1 MGANCKVDLW
11 TEWTSVGDQVDFVHN
26 VHQVHSFATIA
37 RHSTTMPLA
46 RGALLGPYRVD
57 AEIGAGGMGQV
68 FRATDTRLGRAVAI
82 KVLPEHRWSDPQL
95 RHRFEREARALS
107 SLSHPNLC
115 SLYDI
120 GELAQSGGSIPYLV
134 MEFLEGETLR
144 DRIDNGGRIGMRK
157 ALMWAAQI
165 AHGLAAAHQKG
176 VIHRDLKPENVFITQ
191 GELLKILDFGLA
203 LTEPSGTDT
212 STLVRTQPGMV
223 MGTAHYMS
231 PEQVRGIA
239 LDARSDI
246 FTLGI
251 VLFEMLT
258 GEVPFHARSPVETM
272 NAIVIDEP
280 PDIGALVSPIPEAVE
295 ELVWRCLE
303 KDPARRFSSARDLA
317 FALESAAKSVTSAT
331 PVPVRRRSSAP
342 RAIPQT
348 GKRTRAIVLGVMAV
362 SIAAAAVFSRGA
374 FDTPAPE
381 PPRLRT
387 LTYSGRDSSPAA
399 SPDGRLIAFVS
410 SRDGGRR
417 IWLKQIADGTEA
429 AITAGPDDTA
439 PRFAPDGSVLLFTR
453 TENGVTAIHRVPVVG
468 GEPRKLI
475 DDAFDGDWSPD
486 GKQIAFIRN
495 RGQLNAR
502 TSTLCVAPVNGGA
515 VREIAES
522 TTEELTSPR
531 WSPRGTSIVVTRAPR
546 ATASG
551 SLLVIDLVSGDKQ
564 ILKRDTPH
572 GLLSGAAWVAGG
584 DALVYA
590 ELDALAGT
598 GLPGRGRGSAIVL
611 HEVSSGRARVL
622 LRNPH
627 SAADSVDVTG
637 AGRIVFSEDFTRQ
650 SLREVSLDGS
660 GRERWLSR
668 GISVDRQPSY
678 TRGGNSIVFTSD
690 RAGSLD
696 IWELMLDSGSLRRIT
711 DHEGIDWDPFP
722 TADGKTLYWSSNRGG
737 HFEIWTSAFDGG
749 NPQQATQDGVDAENP
764 SLSVAGDWI
773 FYDSSNPRRDALWRI
788 PRNGGPPVLVVEA
801 ETAHPE
807 VSADGAF
814 VVCGRP
820 EGGGPLA
827 IDVVRVAD
835 GKVFSFARGIN
846 GLAATR
852 ARWIGATHTIA
863 FRARDD
869 NGTISL
875 YAQDFR
881 PGIDTTSTRRKLIS
895 PDRDATLETFAIS
908 PDGKQAILAI
918 VDEASGLMMAEGVE
932 GIVK

>member
-1 MGANCKVDLW
+1 
-11 TEWTSVGDQVDFVHN
+11 
-26 VHQVHSFATIA
+26 
-37 RHSTTMPLA
+37 MPLA

-57 AEIGAGGMGQV
+57 AEIGSGGMGHV
-68 FRATDTRLGRAVAI
+68 FRATDTRLDRAVAI

-120 GELAQSGGSIPYLV
+120 GEIAQPGGTTPYLV
-134 MEFLEGETLR
+134 MELLEGETLR
-144 DRIDNGGRIGMRK
+144 DRLENGPIGMRK
-157 ALMWAAQI
+157 ALMWSAQI

-176 VIHRDLKPENVFITQ
+176 VIHRDLKPENVFITE

-203 LTEPSGTDT
+203 TTQQAATDS
-212 STLVRTQPGMV
+212 STVLRTQPGIV

-231 PEQVRGIA
+231 PEQVRGSN

-246 FTLGI
+246 FSLGI
-251 VLFEMLT
+251 VLYEMLT
-258 GEVPFHARSPVETM
+258 GQVPFHARSPVETM
-272 NAIVIDEP
+272 NAILVDEP
-280 PDIGALVSPIPEAVE
+280 PDIGSLISIPENVE

-317 FALESAAKSVTSAT
+317 FALESAAKTLTSAT
-331 PVPVRRRSSAP
+331 PAPVRRRTSEPPAAP
-342 RAIPQT
+342 ST
-348 GKRTRAIVLGVMAV
+348 SKRTRAIVLIVMAA
-362 SIAAAAVFSRGA
+362 SIVAAAVLSRGT

-410 SRDGGRR
+410 SRDGLRR
-417 IWLKQIADGTEA
+417 IWLKQLADGTEA
-429 AITAGPDDTA
+429 AITNGPDDTA

-453 TENGVTAIHRVPVVG
+453 TENGVHAIHRVPVVG

-475 DDAFDGDWSPD
+475 DNAFDGDWSPD

-495 RGQLNAR
+495 RGERNSR
-502 TSTLCVAPVNGGA
+502 TSTLCITLTNGGSP
-515 VREIAES
+515 REIASS
-522 TTEELTSPR
+522 TTDELRAPR
-531 WSPRGTSIVVTRAPR
+531 WSPTGNAIVVTRAPR
-546 ATASG
+546 GTNAG

-564 ILKRDTPH
+564 ILTRAQPH

-584 DALVYA
+584 EALVYA
-590 ELDALAGT
+590 ELDTLVST

-611 HEVSSGRARVL
+611 HEVNGGRARVL

-627 SAADSVDVTG
+627 SSADTVDVIG
-637 AGRIVFSEDFTRQ
+637 NGRLVFSEDFTRQ
-650 SLREVSLDGS
+650 SLREVTLDGT

-668 GISVDRQPSY
+668 GMSVDRQPSY
-678 TRGGNSIVFTSD
+678 ARGGKSVVFTSD

-711 DHEGIDWDPFP
+711 DHDGIDWDPFP
-722 TADGKTLYWSSNRGG
+722 SADGTALFWSSDRSG
-737 HFEIWTSAFDGG
+737 HFEIWTSALDGA

-764 SLSVAGDWI
+764 SLPLASDWV

-788 PRNGGPPVLVVEA
+788 PRGGGPAVLVVEA

-807 VSADGAF
+807 VSTDGAF
-814 VVCGRP
+814 VVYQRP
-820 EGGGPLA
+820 EAGGSIA

-835 GKVFSFARGIN
+835 GVVFPLARGFT
-846 GLAATR
+846 GLSAVR
-852 ARWIGATHTIA
+852 ARWIGATHTVA

-869 NGTISL
+869 RGTVAL
-875 YAQDFR
+875 FAQDFR
-881 PGIDTTSTRRKLIS
+881 AGVDTISTRRQLS
-895 PDRDATLETFAIS
+895 PADPDATPETFAIS
-908 PDGKQAILAI
+908 PDGKRAVLAI

-932 GIVK
+932 AISK

>member
-1 MGANCKVDLW
+1 
-11 TEWTSVGDQVDFVHN
+11 
-26 VHQVHSFATIA
+26 
-37 RHSTTMPLA
+37 MPLA

-57 AEIGAGGMGQV
+57 AEIGAGGMGHV
-68 FRATDTRLGRAVAI
+68 FRATDTRLDRAVAI

-120 GELAQSGGSIPYLV
+120 GELAQSGGTIPYLV
-134 MEFLEGETLR
+134 MELLEGETLR
-144 DRIDNGGRIGMRK
+144 DRMANGRIGMRK

-203 LTEPSGTDT
+203 LTEPTGTDT
-212 STLVRTQPGMV
+212 ATLVRTQPGMV

-231 PEQVRGIA
+231 PEQVRGTT
-239 LDARSDI
+239 LDARSDL
-246 FTLGI
+246 FSLGI

-272 NAIVIDEP
+272 NAILIDEP
-280 PDIGALVSPIPEAVE
+280 PDIGALVSSIPEAVE

-331 PVPVRRRSSAP
+331 PAPVRRRSSAP
-342 RAIPQT
+342 RAIPQP
-348 GKRTRAIVLGVMAV
+348 GSNRTRAIVLGVMALA
-362 SIAAAAVFSRGA
+362 IGGAAVLSRGT
-374 FDTPAPE
+374 FDKPAPE

-410 SRDGGRR
+410 SRDGRQR
-417 IWLKQIADGTEA
+417 IWLKQLADNTEA
-429 AITAGPDDTA
+429 AITAGPDDTS

-453 TENGVTAIHRVPVVG
+453 TQNGIPAIYRVPAVG

-475 DDAFDGDWSPD
+475 DNAFNGDWSPD

-495 RGQLNAR
+495 RGERNAR
-502 TSTLCVAPVNGGA
+502 QSILCVTSTSGGA
-515 VREIAES
+515 VREIASS
-522 TTEELTSPR
+522 TTEELVFPR
-531 WSPRGTSIVVTRAPR
+531 WSPRGSSIAVTRGPR
-546 ATASG
+546 GTVAG
-551 SLLVIDLVSGDKQ
+551 SLMVIDLVSGDKK

-590 ELDALAGT
+590 ELDALAG
-598 GLPGRGRGSAIVL
+598 GLPGRGRGSALVL
-611 HEVSSGRARVL
+611 HEVDSGRARVL

-637 AGRIVFSEDFTRQ
+637 TGRIVFSEDFTRQ

-660 GRERWLSR
+660 THERWLSR

-678 TRGGNSIVFTSD
+678 ARGGNSIVFTSD
-690 RAGSLD
+690 RGGSLD

-711 DHEGIDWDPFP
+711 DDDGIDWDPFP
-722 TADGKTLYWSSNRGG
+722 TADGTSLYWSSDRGG

-764 SLSVAGDWI
+764 SLSAAGDWV
-773 FYDSSNPRRDALWRI
+773 FYDSSNPSRDALARI
-788 PRNGGPPVLVVEA
+788 PRGGGKPTLIVEG
-801 ETAHPE
+801 ETTHPE

-814 VVCGRP
+814 VVYGRP
-820 EGGGPLA
+820 QGGGPIA

-835 GKVFSFARGIN
+835 GTVFTMAQGFTGI
-846 GLAATR
+846 GAVR
-852 ARWIGATHTIA
+852 ARWIGTTHTIA
-863 FRARDD
+863 FRARDAD
-869 NGTISL
+869 GTISL
-875 YAQDFR
+875 YAQEFR
-881 PGIDTTSTRRKLIS
+881 PGIDSSSTRRKLLS
-895 PDRDATLETFAIS
+895 TDPDAELETFAIS
-908 PDGKQAILAI
+908 PDGKRAILAI

>member
-1 MGANCKVDLW
+1 
-11 TEWTSVGDQVDFVHN
+11 
-26 VHQVHSFATIA
+26 
-37 RHSTTMPLA
+37 MPLA

-57 AEIGAGGMGQV
+57 AEIGAGGMGHV
-68 FRATDTRLGRAVAI
+68 FRATDTRLDRAVAI

-120 GELAQSGGSIPYLV
+120 GELAQSGGTIPYLV
-134 MEFLEGETLR
+134 MELLEGETLR
-144 DRIDNGGRIGMRK
+144 DRMASGRIGMRK

-165 AHGLAAAHQKG
+165 AHGLGAAHQKG

-191 GELLKILDFGLA
+191 GDLLKILDFGLA
-203 LTEPSGTDT
+203 LTEPTGTDT
-212 STLVRTQPGMV
+212 LTLVRTQPGMV

-231 PEQVRGIA
+231 PEQVRGVT
-239 LDARSDI
+239 LDARSDL
-246 FTLGI
+246 FSLGI

-272 NAIVIDEP
+272 NAILIDEP
-280 PDIGALVSPIPEAVE
+280 PDIGALVSPILEAVE

-331 PVPVRRRSSAP
+331 PAPVRRRTSEP
-342 RAIPQT
+342 RAIAPT
-348 GKRTRAIVLGVMAV
+348 TNKRTRAIMLTIMAL
-362 SIAAAAVFSRGA
+362 SIGAAAVLSRGT

-410 SRDGGRR
+410 SRDGRQR
-417 IWLKQIADGTEA
+417 IWLKQVADGTEA
-429 AITAGPDDTA
+429 AITSGPDDTA

-453 TENGVTAIHRVPVVG
+453 RENGANAIHRVPVVG

-475 DDAFDGDWSPD
+475 DNAFDGDWSPD
-486 GKQIAFIRN
+486 GKQIVFIRN
-495 RGQLNAR
+495 RGELNSR
-502 TSTLCVAPVNGGA
+502 TSTLCVASTNGGA
-515 VREIAES
+515 VREIAAS
-522 TTEELTSPR
+522 TTEELMSPR
-531 WSPRGTSIVVTRAPR
+531 WSPRGTSIAVTRGPR
-546 ATASG
+546 GTAAG
-551 SLLVIDLVSGDKQ
+551 SLMVIDLISGDKQ

-611 HEVSSGRARVL
+611 HEVNGGRARVL

-637 AGRIVFSEDFTRQ
+637 TGRIVFSEDFTRQ

-660 GRERWLSR
+660 GHERWLSR

-678 TRGGNSIVFTSD
+678 SRGGNSIVFTSD
-690 RAGSLD
+690 RGGSLD

-722 TADGKTLYWSSNRGG
+722 TADGQSLFWSSDRSG

-788 PRNGGPPVLVVEA
+788 PRAGGQPVLVVEG
-801 ETAHPE
+801 ETTHPE

-814 VVCGRP
+814 VVYGRP
-820 EGGGPLA
+820 EGGGPIA

-835 GKVFSFARGIN
+835 GTVFSFARGIT
-846 GLAATR
+846 GLSAVR
-852 ARWIGATHTIA
+852 ARWIGTTHTIA
-863 FRARDD
+863 FRARDAD
-869 NGTISL
+869 GTISL
-875 YAQDFR
+875 HAQDFR
-881 PGIDTTSTRRKLIS
+881 PGIDTTATRRKLIS
-895 PDRDATLETFAIS
+895 TDPDATLETFAVS
-908 PDGKQAILAI
+908 PDGKHAILAI
-918 VDEASGLMMAEGVE
+918 IDEASGLMMAEGVE

>member
-1 MGANCKVDLW
+1 
-11 TEWTSVGDQVDFVHN
+11 
-26 VHQVHSFATIA
+26 
-37 RHSTTMPLA
+37 MPLA

-57 AEIGAGGMGQV
+57 AEIGAGGMGHV
-68 FRATDTRLGRAVAI
+68 FRATDTRLDRAVAI
-82 KVLPEHRWSDPQL
+82 KILPEHRWSDPNL

-120 GELAQSGGSIPYLV
+120 GEVEQSGGSTPYLV
-134 MEFLEGETLR
+134 MELLEGETLR
-144 DRIDNGGRIGMRK
+144 DRLQTGPIGMRK

-203 LTEPSGTDT
+203 ITEQLGTDA

-231 PEQVRGIA
+231 PEQVRGTT

-246 FTLGI
+246 FSLGI

-272 NAIVIDEP
+272 NAILVDEP

-303 KDPARRFSSARDLA
+303 KDPARRFSSAGDLA

-348 GKRTRAIVLGVMAV
+348 GNRHRTRAIILGVMAIG
-362 SIAAAAVFSRGA
+362 IAAAAVFSRGT
-374 FDTPAPE
+374 FDQPEPE

-387 LTYSGRDSSPAA
+387 LTYSGRDGSPAA

-410 SRDGGRR
+410 TRDGRRR
-417 IWLKQIADGTEA
+417 IWLKQLADGTEV
-429 AITAGPDDTA
+429 AITSGPEDSA

-453 TENGVTAIHRVPVVG
+453 TENVASAIYRVPVVG

-475 DDAFDGDWSPD
+475 DNAFDGDWSPD
-486 GKQIAFIRN
+486 GKQLAFIRT
-495 RGQLNAR
+495 RGERNAR
-502 TSTLCVAPVNGGA
+502 TSTLCIAPINGGA
-515 VREIAES
+515 VQEIAMS
-522 TTEELTSPR
+522 TTEELIFPR
-531 WSPRGTSIVVTRAPR
+531 WSPRGNAIVVSRAPR
-546 ATASG
+546 GTAAG
-551 SLLVIDLVSGDKQ
+551 SLLVIDPTSGDQ
-564 ILKRDTPH
+564 QVIKRDVPH

-590 ELDALAGT
+590 ELDALAG
-598 GLPGRGRGSAIVL
+598 GLPGRGRSSTIVL
-611 HEVSSGRARVL
+611 HEVGSGRARVL

-627 SAADSVDVTG
+627 SSADSLDVTG
-637 AGRIVFSEDFTRQ
+637 AGHLVFSEDFTRQ

-660 GRERWLSR
+660 GHERWLSR

-678 TRGGNSIVFTSD
+678 ARGGNSIVFTSD

-696 IWELMLDSGSLRRIT
+696 IWELLLDSGSLRRIT

-722 TADGKTLYWSSNRGG
+722 SADGKSLFWSSDRSG

-764 SLSVAGDWI
+764 SLPAAGDWI
-773 FYDSSNPRRDALWRI
+773 FYDSSNPSRDALQRI
-788 PRNGGPPVLVVEA
+788 PRNGGRPVLVVQA

-807 VSADGAF
+807 VSADGAYA
-814 VVCGRP
+814 VYGRP
-820 EGGGPLA
+820 EGGGPIA
-827 IDVVRVAD
+827 IDIVRVAD
-835 GKVFSFARGIN
+835 GTIFPMARGLT
-846 GLAATR
+846 GVSSVR

-863 FRARDD
+863 FRTREAD
-869 NGTISL
+869 GAISI
-875 YAQDFR
+875 YTQEFR
-881 PGIDTTSTRRKLIS
+881 PGVDTTATRRLLVS
-895 PDRDATLETFAIS
+895 TDADAPVETFAIA
-908 PDGKQAILAI
+908 PDGKHAVLAI

-932 GIVK
+932 GITK

>member
-1 MGANCKVDLW
+1 M
-11 TEWTSVGDQVDFVHN
+11 
-26 VHQVHSFATIA
+26 
-37 RHSTTMPLA
+37 
-46 RGALLGPYRVD
+46 LGPYRVD
-57 AEIGAGGMGQV
+57 AEIGAGGMGHV
-68 FRATDTRLGRAVAI
+68 FRATDTRLDRAVAI

-134 MEFLEGETLR
+134 MELLEGETLR
-144 DRIDNGGRIGMRK
+144 DRLENGRIGMRK

-203 LTEPSGTDT
+203 LTEPLGTDA

-231 PEQVRGIA
+231 PEQVRGVP
-239 LDARSDI
+239 LDPRSDI

-272 NAIVIDEP
+272 NAILIDEP
-280 PDIGALVSPIPEAVE
+280 PDIGALVSPIPEPVE

-331 PVPVRRRSSAP
+331 PVPARRRTSEP
-342 RAIPQT
+342 RAVAPSR
-348 GKRTRAIVLGVMAV
+348 KYTRGIVLGV
-362 SIAAAAVFSRGA
+362 IALGIGAAAVLSRGT

-381 PPRLRT
+381 PPRLRM
-387 LTYSGRDSSPAA
+387 LTYSGRDNSPAA

-410 SRDGGRR
+410 SRDGRRR

-439 PRFAPDGSVLLFTR
+439 PRFAPDGSALLFTR
-453 TENGVTAIHRVPVVG
+453 TEKGDSSIHRVPVVG

-475 DDAFDGDWSPD
+475 DRAFDGDWSPD

-495 RGQLNAR
+495 RGERTQR
-502 TSTLCVAPVNGGA
+502 TSALCIAPTNGGD
-515 VREIAES
+515 VREIATS
-522 TTEELTSPR
+522 TSAELTFPR
-531 WSPRGTSIVVTRAPR
+531 WSPRGDAIVVTIGPR
-546 ATASG
+546 GTTAG
-551 SLLVIDLVSGDKQ
+551 ALQVIDLVSGDKK
-564 ILKRDTPH
+564 ILQRDTPH

-590 ELDALAGT
+590 ELDALAG

-611 HEVSSGRARVL
+611 QEVESGRARVL

-627 SAADSVDVTG
+627 SASDSVDVTG
-637 AGRIVFSEDFTRQ
+637 DGRIVFSEDFTRQ

-660 GRERWLSR
+660 GHERWLSR

-678 TRGGNSIVFTSD
+678 SRGGNSIVFTSD
-690 RAGSLD
+690 RSGSLD
-696 IWELMLDSGSLRRIT
+696 IWELVLDSGSLRRIT
-711 DHEGIDWDPFP
+711 DHEGIDWDPYP
-722 TADGKTLYWSSNRGG
+722 TADGNTLFWSSNRSG
-737 HFEIWTSAFDGG
+737 HFEIWTSTFDGG

-764 SLSVAGDWI
+764 SMSVAGDWI
-773 FYDSSNPRRDALWRI
+773 FYDSSDHRRDALWRM
-788 PRNGGPPVLVVEA
+788 PRNGGRPVLVLA
-801 ETAHPE
+801 GETTHPE
-807 VSADGAF
+807 VSADGTF
-814 VVCGRP
+814 VVYGRP
-820 EGGGPLA
+820 EGGGAIA
-827 IDVVRVAD
+827 IDVVRVSD
-835 GKVFSFARGIN
+835 GTVSPLVRGVT
-846 GLAATR
+846 GLASLR
-852 ARWIGATHTIA
+852 ARWIGGTHTVA
-863 FRARDD
+863 FRAREVD
-869 NGTISL
+869 GSISL
-875 YAQDFR
+875 YAQDFK
-881 PGIDTTSTRRKLIS
+881 PGIDTISTRRKLLS
-895 PDRDATLETFAIS
+895 TDSDATLETFAIS
-908 PDGKQAILAI
+908 PDGKRAVLAI

>member
-1 MGANCKVDLW
+1 
-11 TEWTSVGDQVDFVHN
+11 
-26 VHQVHSFATIA
+26 
-37 RHSTTMPLA
+37 MPLA

-57 AEIGAGGMGQV
+57 AEIGAGGMGHV
-68 FRATDTRLGRAVAI
+68 FRATDTRLDRAVAI

-95 RHRFEREARALS
+95 RLRFEREARALS

-120 GELAQSGGSIPYLV
+120 GELEQSGSSIPYLV
-134 MEFLEGETLR
+134 MELLEGETLR
-144 DRIDNGGRIGMRK
+144 DRLETGRIGMRK

-203 LTEPSGTDT
+203 LTEPTGTDT
-212 STLVRTQPGMV
+212 ATMVRTQPGMV

-231 PEQVRGIA
+231 PEQVRGIT

-246 FTLGI
+246 FSLGI

-272 NAIVIDEP
+272 NAILIEEP
-280 PDIGALVSPIPEAVE
+280 PDIGALVSSIPEAVE

-331 PVPVRRRSSAP
+331 PAPVRRRSSAP
-342 RAIPQT
+342 RPIAPT
-348 GKRTRAIVLGVMAV
+348 NNRTRAIVLGVMALA
-362 SIAAAAVFSRGA
+362 IGAAAILSRGT
-374 FDTPAPE
+374 FDKPTPE

-410 SRDGGRR
+410 SRDGRQR
-417 IWLKQIADGTEA
+417 IWLKQLADNTEA
-429 AITAGPDDTA
+429 AITAGPDDTS

-453 TENGVTAIHRVPVVG
+453 TENGTPAIYRVPAVG

-475 DDAFDGDWSPD
+475 DNAYDGDWSPD
-486 GKQIAFIRN
+486 GKQIVFVRSRAERN
-495 RGQLNAR
+495 VRLSILCV
-502 TSTLCVAPVNGGA
+502 TSTSGGA
-515 VREIAES
+515 VKEIASS
-522 TTEELTSPR
+522 TREELVFPR
-531 WSPRGTSIVVTRAPR
+531 WSPRGDAIAVTRGPR
-546 ATASG
+546 GTVPG
-551 SLLVIDLVSGDKQ
+551 SLMVVDIDSRETK

-590 ELDALAGT
+590 ELDALAG

-611 HEVSSGRARVL
+611 HEVDSGRARVL

-627 SAADSVDVTG
+627 SASDSVDVTG
-637 AGRIVFSEDFTRQ
+637 TGRIVFSEDFTRQ

-660 GRERWLSR
+660 GHDRWLSR

-678 TRGGNSIVFTSD
+678 ARGGNSIVFTSD
-690 RAGSLD
+690 RGGSLD

-711 DHEGIDWDPFP
+711 DDDGIDWDPYP
-722 TADGKTLYWSSNRGG
+722 TADGKSLYWSSDRGG

-764 SLSVAGDWI
+764 SLPAAGDWVY
-773 FYDSSNPRRDALWRI
+773 YDSSNPQHDALARV
-788 PRNGGPPVLVVEA
+788 PAGGGKATLVVKG
-801 ETAHPE
+801 ETTHPE

-814 VVCGRP
+814 VVCSRP
-820 EGGGPLA
+820 EGGGPIA
-827 IDVVRVAD
+827 IDVIRVAD
-835 GKVFSFARGIN
+835 GTVYPFARGFTGIVSV
-846 GLAATR
+846 R

-863 FRARDD
+863 FRARDAE
-869 NGTISL
+869 GTISL
-875 YAQDFR
+875 FAQEFR

-895 PDRDATLETFAIS
+895 TDADAVLETFAVS
-908 PDGKQAILAI
+908 PDGKRAILAI

-932 GIVK
+932 GIMK

>member
-1 MGANCKVDLW
+1 
-11 TEWTSVGDQVDFVHN
+11 
-26 VHQVHSFATIA
+26 
-37 RHSTTMPLA
+37 MPLA

-57 AEIGAGGMGQV
+57 AEIGAGGMGHV
-68 FRATDTRLGRAVAI
+68 FRATDTRLDRAVAI

-95 RHRFEREARALS
+95 RLRFEREARALS

-120 GELAQSGGSIPYLV
+120 GELAQSGGTIPYLV
-134 MEFLEGETLR
+134 MELLEGETLR
-144 DRIDNGGRIGMRK
+144 DRLANGRIGIRK
-157 ALMWAAQI
+157 ALMWSAQI

-203 LTEPSGTDT
+203 LTEPTGTDT
-212 STLVRTQPGMV
+212 ATMVRTQPGMV

-231 PEQVRGIA
+231 PEQVRGTT

-246 FTLGI
+246 FSLGI

-272 NAIVIDEP
+272 NAILIDEP
-280 PDIGALVSPIPEAVE
+280 PDIGALVSSIPEAVE

-303 KDPARRFSSARDLA
+303 KDPSRRFSTARDLA

-331 PVPVRRRSSAP
+331 PAPVRRRSSAP

-348 GKRTRAIVLGVMAV
+348 GKRTKAIVLGVMALA
-362 SIAAAAVFSRGA
+362 IGAAAVLSRGT
-374 FDTPAPE
+374 FDKPAPE

-387 LTYSGRDSSPAA
+387 LTYSGRDNSPAA

-410 SRDGGRR
+410 SRDGRQR
-417 IWLKQIADGTEA
+417 IWLKQLADNTEA
-429 AITAGPDDTA
+429 AITAGPDDTS

-453 TENGVTAIHRVPVVG
+453 TENGVPAIYRVPAVG

-475 DDAFDGDWSPD
+475 DNAFDGDWSPD
-486 GKQIAFIRN
+486 GKRIAFIRS
-495 RGQLNAR
+495 REERNAR
-502 TSTLCVAPVNGGA
+502 PSILCITPTSGGT
-515 VREIAES
+515 VREIASS
-522 TTEELTSPR
+522 TTEELVFPR
-531 WSPRGTSIVVTRAPR
+531 WSPDGNSIAVTRGPRGTIA
-546 ATASG
+546 G
-551 SLLVIDLVSGDKQ
+551 SLMVVDLISGDKK

-572 GLLSGAAWVAGG
+572 GNLSGAAWVAGG
-584 DALVYA
+584 NALVYA
-590 ELDALAGT
+590 ELDALAG
-598 GLPGRGRGSAIVL
+598 GLPGRGRGSALVL
-611 HEVSSGRARVL
+611 HEVDSGRARVL

-637 AGRIVFSEDFTRQ
+637 PGRIVFSEDFTRQ

-660 GRERWLSR
+660 GHERWLSR

-678 TRGGNSIVFTSD
+678 ARGGNSIVFTSD
-690 RAGSLD
+690 RGGSLD

-711 DHEGIDWDPFP
+711 DDDGIDWDPYP
-722 TADGKTLYWSSNRGG
+722 TEDGKSLYWSSDRGG
-737 HFEIWTSAFDGG
+737 HFEIWTSSFDGG
-749 NPQQATQDGVDAENP
+749 NPQQATQDGVDSENP
-764 SLSVAGDWI
+764 SLSAAGDWVY
-773 FYDSSNPRRDALWRI
+773 YDSSNPDRDALARI
-788 PRNGGPPVLVVEA
+788 PRGGGKPTLIVKG
-801 ETAHPE
+801 ETTHPE

-814 VVCGRP
+814 VVYSRP
-820 EGGGPLA
+820 QGGGPIA

-835 GKVFSFARGIN
+835 GKVFTFAQGFAGIV
-846 GLAATR
+846 TVR

-863 FRARDD
+863 FRARDAD
-869 NGTISL
+869 GTISL
-875 YAQDFR
+875 YAQDFQ
-881 PGIDTTSTRRKLIS
+881 PGVDTTATRRKLLS
-895 PDRDATLETFAIS
+895 TDADAVLETFAIS
-908 PDGKQAILAI
+908 PDGKRAVLAI